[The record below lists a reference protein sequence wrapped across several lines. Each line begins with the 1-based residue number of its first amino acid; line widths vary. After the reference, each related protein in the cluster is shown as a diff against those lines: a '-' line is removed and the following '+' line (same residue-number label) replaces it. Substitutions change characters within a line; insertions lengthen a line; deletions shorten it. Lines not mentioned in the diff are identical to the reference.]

1 MLKSSSI
8 ARLIRTLTSAI
19 CLLLALSQTNVQ
31 GQPILITSLTCG
43 NKVDPVG
50 VAAGDIR
57 FGWQM
62 EASGSG
68 QFQQAYEIA
77 FASSLPNLLAG
88 RYDTCNSAKWVTR
101 QGIR

>member
-62 EASGSG
+62 EASVIG
-68 QFQQAYEIA
+68 QFQQAYAIA
-77 FASSLPNLLAG
+77 LASYLANLLAG
-88 RYDTCNSAKWVTR
+88 SYYTWHSCRVA
-101 QGIR
+101 